1 MRMVGYTRSTGRAR
15 VSRSSGVAG
24 CYTASVPDSHGHR
37 VLSPATVRFCPLCAA
52 PLAREPVPPD
62 YREQPVCSRC
72 RFVFYLNPKLVG
84 ATLPEREGRVLLTRR
99 SIDPG
104 RGLWTNPGGF
114 VDYGET
120 VSDAAVRETLEETG
134 LKVDL
139 TGLLNVYTYPG
150 APVIVVYRA
159 VVVGGTLSTC
169 AENDRLEW
177 VRPEDIPWGAL
188 AFQSTRE
195 ALREWMGAH
204 GLTPG
209 G

>member
-1 MRMVGYTRSTGRAR
+1 
-15 VSRSSGVAG
+15 VS
-24 CYTASVPDSHGHR
+24 DSHGHR
-37 VLSPATVRFCPLCAA
+37 VLSPSTIRFCPLCGAL
-52 PLAREPVPPD
+52 LAREPVPPD
-62 YREQPVCSRC
+62 QREHAVCSRC

-84 ATLPEREGRVLLTRR
+84 ATIPEQDGRVLLTRR

-104 RGLWTNPGGF
+104 RGLWTYPGGF

-120 VSDAAVRETLEETG
+120 VTDAAVRETFEETG

-159 VVVGGTLSTC
+159 SVVGGTLTTC
-169 AENDRLEW
+169 SENDRLEW
-177 VRPEDIPWGAL
+177 VKPDEIPWPAL

-195 ALREWMGAH
+195 ALREWMGFH